1 MPPRVGFPQGAG
13 CETRALTSQ
22 RRAVSVPFQCAPSNG
37 IVDTMVSRRE
47 QRVTWQA
54 RLGTRRLWSLAL
66 AVAAI
71 AIAGVSVA
79 TASGLLDF
87 RDPQPGDA
95 AFPNR
100 ITCPQGTGPCTAGVS
115 AGGHVF
121 ALFKVGESATDA
133 QVVGAGVDTGD
144 GKQITPLICTRSGG
158 DVQCGSQPPGGEKQ
172 LALYLPG

>member
-1 MPPRVGFPQGAG
+1 M
-13 CETRALTSQ
+13 
-22 RRAVSVPFQCAPSNG
+22 
-37 IVDTMVSRRE
+37 ISRRE

-87 RDPQPGDA
+87 RDPQPNDA

-115 AGGHVF
+115 GGGHVF
-121 ALFKVGESATDA
+121 TLFKVGDSATDV

-144 GKQITPLICTRSGG
+144 GKQVTPLVCTHAGG
-158 DVQCGSQPPGGEKQ
+158 DIQCGTQPAGGEKQ